1 MEICFKLWR
10 NVGYNLLARPVRH
23 MKVINKQ
30 CKALDVVCYRVS
42 MYQMN
47 AGENMCSNN
56 LEKEDIHSGKG
67 PERTQSLKWPRG
79 MC

>member
-1 MEICFKLWR
+1 
-10 NVGYNLLARPVRH
+10 
-23 MKVINKQ
+23 
-30 CKALDVVCYRVS
+30 

-67 PERTQSLKWPRG
+67 PERRQSLKWPRG